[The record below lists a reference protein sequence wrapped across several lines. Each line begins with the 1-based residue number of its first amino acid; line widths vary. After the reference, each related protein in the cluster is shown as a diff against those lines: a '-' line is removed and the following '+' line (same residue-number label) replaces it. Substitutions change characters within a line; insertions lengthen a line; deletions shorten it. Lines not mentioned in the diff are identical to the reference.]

1 MSRSTFVR
9 AVSAIGVA
17 AALSVGAALPAA
29 HADFHAYD
37 HVGLKGEL
45 TRSAFSNFIDVP
57 DNMLSSA
64 ANWTGGRLK
73 GVNTNWWGYNN
84 TFHLN
89 RGQVLYYVGDN
100 NNDTTDYVVSW

>member
-9 AVSAIGVA
+9 ALSTIGAA
-17 AALSVGAALPAA
+17 AALSVGAVMPAA

-37 HVGLKGEL
+37 HVGLDSEL
-45 TRSAFSNFIDVP
+45 THSAYSDFIDVP

-73 GVNTNWWGYNN
+73 GVNTNWWGNN
-84 TFHLN
+84 DTFRLN
-89 RGQVLYYVGDN
+89 AGQVLYYVGDN
-100 NNDTTDYVVSW
+100 VNDTTDFVVSW